1 MGQADGWG
9 KVMGTLRGMVKRS
22 GRDWKTEGSEV
33 MADLE
38 ARECTMAKTDW
49 EERAGPRSIRVRGT
63 IWG

>member
-1 MGQADGWG
+1 MGI
-9 KVMGTLRGMVKRS
+9 LRGMVKRS

-33 MADLE
+33 MGDLE
-38 ARECTMAKTDW
+38 ARECTMAETDW